1 MAKTSESYTL
11 GEGGAPAPRW
21 HTLALV
27 GLILAVA
34 VTGTL
39 LAPAT
44 NAEVSVRVERAAG
57 SARMV
62 AQYLPLLLVN
72 SGLLLYVSR
81 LFRAR
86 SVLPELL
93 GRRWQ
98 SVSRA
103 GADLTLALGLGLF
116 IGLLETLWVY
126 HYGVRRNAAAVA
138 LLPHTASERLAWV
151 FVAVTVGFC
160 EEVVYRGYLQ
170 RQLAALSGS
179 RGVGLVLQ
187 ALLFGIAHA
196 DQGGPA
202 ALRLAVYGLL
212 LGALARFRHSLL
224 PGITCHIALDLAAG
238 FLR

>member
-11 GEGGAPAPRW
+11 GEGGAPAPLW

-39 LAPAT
+39 LAPAAS
-44 NAEVSVRVERAAG
+44 AEVAVRVERASG

-62 AQYLPLLLVN
+62 TQYLPLLLVN

-81 LFRAR
+81 LFQAH

-98 SVSRA
+98 SAARA
-103 GADLTLALGLGLF
+103 GADLALALGLALL
-116 IGLLETLWVY
+116 IELLETLWAY
-126 HYGVRRNAAAVA
+126 HLGVRRNAAAAA
-138 LLPHTASERLAWV
+138 LLPHTASERFAWL

-170 RQLAALSGS
+170 RQLAAFSGS
-179 RGVGLVLQ
+179 RSGGLVLQ

-202 ALRLAVYGLL
+202 ALRLAAYGLL
-212 LGALARFRHSLL
+212 FGALASFRHSLL
-224 PGITCHIALDLAAG
+224 PGIACHIALDLAAG